1 MRYIAKISELEGYE
15 AKLELLERINLERLE
30 TMFGDLSDIECTIT
44 FKDPRSLTDRQRK
57 LYRALLN
64 DIVIWNGDYD
74 SEQLHTIFKE
84 MYFFETG
91 NRISTSKRSSNSKS
105 DMNELL
111 NIVLDFM
118 FQYDVPFKKGYEL
131 LPKLDNW
138 YLYQCCKHRK
148 CAVCGSHADIHHID
162 AVGSGSNRRNVD
174 HTKKLVIALCRK
186 HHGESHNRGNDDFL
200 ATYHLAGIYLDYDDF
215 KALGLMSQKLIDE
228 LTGKGEK

>member
-1 MRYIAKISELEGYE
+1 MLEYIAKISELEGYE
-15 AKLELLERINLERLE
+15 ARLELLERINLERLE

-74 SEQLHTIFKE
+74 SEQLHKIFKE

-91 NRISTSKRSSNSKS
+91 NRISTSKRSFNSKS

-118 FQYDVPFKKGYEL
+118 FEYDVPFKKGYEL

-148 CAVCGSHADIHHID
+148 CAICGNKSDIHHVN
-162 AVGSGSNRRNVD
+162 AVGMGNNRKKVD
-174 HTKKLVIALCRK
+174 NRWREFLSVCRK
-186 HHGESHNRGNDDFL
+186 HHVEVETIGNEAFFDK
-200 ATYHLAGIYLDYDDF
+200 YKVKGIKLDEDLI
-215 KALGLMSQKLIDE
+215 KKLRI
-228 LTGKGEK
+228 